1 MNSCKNQ
8 KFNMNIFFI
17 SLCIVYTVGS
27 IAITRRIV
35 KDKDEALK
43 EAVIYA
49 WLLSMIFTLSLV
61 AIFIIVI
68 KMLGKM

>member
-1 MNSCKNQ
+1 M
-8 KFNMNIFFI
+8 
-17 SLCIVYTVGS
+17 YTVGA
-27 IAITRRIV
+27 IAITRRLV

-43 EAVIYA
+43 EAVIGA
-49 WLLSMIFTLSLV
+49 WYLSMIFTLSLV

>member
-1 MNSCKNQ
+1 
-8 KFNMNIFFI
+8 MNIFFI
-17 SLCIVYTVGS
+17 ALCIVYAVGS
-27 IAITRRIV
+27 ISITRRIV

-43 EAVIYA
+43 EAVIDA
-49 WLLSMIFTLSLV
+49 WFLSMIFTLSLV

>member
-1 MNSCKNQ
+1 
-8 KFNMNIFFI
+8 MNIFFI
-17 SLCIVYTVGS
+17 ALCIVYTVGA

>member
-1 MNSCKNQ
+1 
-8 KFNMNIFFI
+8 MNIFFI
-17 SLCIVYTVGS
+17 ALCIVYTVGA
-27 IAITRRIV
+27 IAITRRLV

>member
-1 MNSCKNQ
+1 
-8 KFNMNIFFI
+8 MNIFFI
-17 SLCIVYTVGS
+17 ALCIVYVVGS
-27 IAITRRIV
+27 IAITRRLV

>member
-1 MNSCKNQ
+1 
-8 KFNMNIFFI
+8 MNIFFI
-17 SLCIVYTVGS
+17 ALCIVYTVGS

-61 AIFIIVI
+61 AIFITVI
-68 KMLGKM
+68 KMLAKI

>member
-1 MNSCKNQ
+1 
-8 KFNMNIFFI
+8 MNIFFI
-17 SLCIVYTVGS
+17 ALCIVYAVGTIS
-27 IAITRRIV
+27 ITRRLV

-43 EAVIYA
+43 EAVIGVWY
-49 WLLSMIFTLSLV
+49 LSMIFTLSLV

>member
-1 MNSCKNQ
+1 
-8 KFNMNIFFI
+8 MNIFFI
-17 SLCIVYTVGS
+17 ALCIVYVVGS
-27 IAITRRIV
+27 ISITRRIV

>member
-1 MNSCKNQ
+1 
-8 KFNMNIFFI
+8 MNIFFI
-17 SLCIVYTVGS
+17 ALCIVYAVGTIS
-27 IAITRRIV
+27 ITRRLV

-43 EAVIYA
+43 DAVIYA

-61 AIFIIVI
+61 AILIIVI

>member
-1 MNSCKNQ
+1 
-8 KFNMNIFFI
+8 MNIFFI
-17 SLCIVYTVGS
+17 ALCIVYAVGS
-27 IAITRRIV
+27 IAITRRLV

-61 AIFIIVI
+61 TIFIIVI

>member
-1 MNSCKNQ
+1 
-8 KFNMNIFFI
+8 MNIFFI
-17 SLCIVYTVGS
+17 ALCIVYTVGS

>member
-1 MNSCKNQ
+1 
-8 KFNMNIFFI
+8 MNIFFI
-17 SLCIVYTVGS
+17 ALCIVYAVGTIS
-27 IAITRRIV
+27 ITRRLV

-43 EAVIYA
+43 EAVIGVWY
-49 WLLSMIFTLSLV
+49 LSMIFTLSVV

>member
-1 MNSCKNQ
+1 
-8 KFNMNIFFI
+8 MNIFFI
-17 SLCIVYTVGS
+17 SLCIVYTVGA